1 MRIPLLLIS
10 FFVCSALNAQSV
22 VSPQFGNYLQ
32 QQVLAGKNSSDSLS
46 TPKWFL
52 SSYKGLSTG
61 ITVFR
66 GGHASFV
73 SAPMGLQLNRRL
85 NDNLYAFA
93 NVSVSPSFVSFN
105 SSFLS
110 TGMPDKSGIYNFKQ
124 NNFGIYPAASV
135 GLMYINDAKTF
146 SISGSITTERYS
158 YPILPYYP
166 VNETHKNPV
175 IR

>member
-10 FFVCSALNAQSV
+10 VFVCSALNAQSV

-32 QQVLAGKNSSDSLS
+32 QQVLTGQNSSDSLS
-46 TPKWFL
+46 TPKWL
-52 SSYKGLSTG
+52 LTSYKGLSTG

-110 TGMPDKSGIYNFKQ
+110 TGMPKPNIYNFNQ

-158 YPILPYYP
+158 YPMPPYYP